1 MNFCVFIGRLTK
13 DPELRTTQS
22 GKSVSSF
29 SLAVKRIPE
38 GVDFIDCVAWNRAA
52 EIVTKYAKK
61 GHRLAV
67 TGQMRNRTYE
77 DRDGRKVTK
86 SECVID
92 TLELLEHKSDNTS
105 ETPAETPA
113 ETPRFEP
120 IPDDGDLPF

>member
-13 DPELRTTQS
+13 DPELRTTQN
-22 GKSVSSF
+22 GKSVTSF
-29 SLAVKRIPE
+29 SLAVKRIPD

-61 GHRLAV
+61 GHRIAV
-67 TGQMRNRTYE
+67 TGQMRNRSYE
-77 DRDGRKVTK
+77 DRDGRKVNK

-92 TLELLEHKSDNTS
+92 TLELLEHK
-105 ETPAETPA
+105 AETPA
-113 ETPRFEP
+113 ETPKFEP